1 MIDVKRT
8 VTFSSK
14 PSPVFPSY
22 RPMLRIGQNLLVLKL
37 NSHANKASLL
47 KLHLFS
53 WGFKELKNLSAIQTF
68 VMSNSQDRIR
78 FFGIEPTLNR
88 ALSLA
93 VYEGLIDFKKGMYVL
108 TTKGNVIAERI
119 LHDREL
125 FIAEKPILI
134 SIAKN
139 PTESSLTQLQKFW
152 KNA

>member
-1 MIDVKRT
+1 MNEVKNKA
-8 VTFSSK
+8 TFTSK

-37 NSHANKASLL
+37 NSNGNKASLL

-53 WGFKELKNLSAIQTF
+53 WGFKELKNLGAIQSF
-68 VMSNSQDRIR
+68 VMSNSQERIR

-93 VYEGLIDFKKGMYVL
+93 IYDGLIDFKKGMYIL
-108 TTKGNVIAERI
+108 TSRGNLLAEKI
-119 LHDREL
+119 LNNPESFL
-125 FIAEKPILI
+125 AEKPLLI
-134 SIAKN
+134 SIGKN
-139 PTESSLTQLQKFW
+139 PTEYSLTQLQKFW